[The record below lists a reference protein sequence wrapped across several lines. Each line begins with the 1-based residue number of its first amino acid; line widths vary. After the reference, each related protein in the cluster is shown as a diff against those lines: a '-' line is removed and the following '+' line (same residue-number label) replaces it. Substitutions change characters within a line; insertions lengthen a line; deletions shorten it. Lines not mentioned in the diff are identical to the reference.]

1 MPKFSIYLMA
11 LLSFYCYGIQ
21 RFKPTVSSDK
31 INENKVRLGEEFIVE
46 VNSEEFLIS
55 WKFLNKDEVSDSIQL
70 LRIGFERRYSYARFS
85 ALRVGYVFD
94 FYFKAIKV
102 TNKAKII
109 KLLKFNYRGLILENY
124 QNYTI
129 KINVY

>member
-21 RFKPTVSSDK
+21 IFSPTVSRDK
-31 INENKVRLGEEFIVE
+31 INENKVRLGEEFIVQFTTKY
-46 VNSEEFLIS
+46 VSKY
-55 WKFLNKDEVSDSIQL
+55 WKFFNKDEVSDSIQL

-102 TNKAKII
+102 TNKAKI
-109 KLLKFNYRGLILENY
+109 LKFYFHENHKNYI
-124 QNYTI
+124 I
-129 KINVY
+129 KVNVY

>member
-1 MPKFSIYLMA
+1 MSKLSIYLLA
-11 LLSFYCYGIQ
+11 LLSFYCYGIE

-55 WKFLNKDEVSDSIQL
+55 WKFLNKDEVSDSIQF
-70 LRIGFERRYSYARFS
+70 LRKEIVPLYKLVLFSGLRRMILIR
-85 ALRVGYVFD
+85 

-109 KLLKFNYRGLILENY
+109 KLLKCNYRNPMLENY
-124 QNYTI
+124 QNYTV
-129 KINVY
+129 KVNVY

>member
-1 MPKFSIYLMA
+1 MSKLSIYLLA
-11 LLSFYCYGIQ
+11 LLSFYCYGIE

-55 WKFLNKDEVSDSIQL
+55 WKFLNKDEVSDSIQF
-70 LRIGFERRYSYARFS
+70 LRKEIVPLYKLVLFSGLRRMILIR
-85 ALRVGYVFD
+85 

-102 TNKAKII
+102 TNKAKI
-109 KLLKFNYRGLILENY
+109 LKFNYKRNHK
-124 QNYTI
+124 NYTI
-129 KINVY
+129 KVNVY